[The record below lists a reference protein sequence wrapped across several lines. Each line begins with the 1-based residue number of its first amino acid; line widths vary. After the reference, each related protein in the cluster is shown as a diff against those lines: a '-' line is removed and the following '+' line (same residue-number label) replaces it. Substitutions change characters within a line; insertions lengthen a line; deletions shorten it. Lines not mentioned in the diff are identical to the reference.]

1 MDFTWAIKEV
11 KEGRKVERKL
21 RDGLLIMFMK
31 DDLIDFEYTGTERT
45 AITNVGLDDI
55 EATDWK
61 LRNKTFNL
69 SENMISESGVKC
81 YIEDDIK
88 EFIKQIK
95 EVYDKKYVRI
105 SEKCELVYN
114 KKSMNELNDIID
126 ELAGERFK

>member
-95 EVYDKKYVRI
+95 EKINQHCKKCTDDSCRG
-105 SEKCELVYN
+105 CLVIE
-114 KKSMNELNDIID
+114 SVID